1 MDSPVREKIRQDAQL
16 LLDIKFSMPEDLTEV
31 GFFNLSLIVCLNS
44 EILQESNCVNS
55 FVIEIIED
63 TPLLLNN
70 KLSMLEDLDEV
81 EFLIVFLLFVLK
93 SEFFAGEQLC

>member
-1 MDSPVREKIRQDAQL
+1 M
-16 LLDIKFSMPEDLTEV
+16 KF
-31 GFFNLSLIVCLNS
+31 
-44 EILQESNCVNS
+44 LQESNCVNS
-55 FVIEIIED
+55 FVIEIRED
-63 TPLLLNN
+63 TPLLLDN